1 MSTTLTADGEL
12 RQPDEVTDLELA
24 PRQTGDSEDTIRLAA
39 PDTGFKAT
47 WKAMGPGIAAAMT
60 GIGASHIMHA
70 PTAGAQFGYALLW
83 IIPIAY
89 FLKYC
94 AFEFAHRYTM
104 VRGESIMNAY
114 ERIGQNAGKWP
125 FWYLGFQTLA
135 NTFGVAGRAMGCAA
149 MIYAAFPFLPMEVWA
164 ASVLVLTVGILWA
177 GSYAA
182 VEAVVKVAIV
192 MFAVATVIAFVLQAP
207 PPGEYLS
214 NLMPA
219 LAPAGA
225 AMLFGSM
232 FGYFPTTVEVSVMQS
247 NWAEDKR
254 SGMVEVNR
262 LKKQGYNVILDG
274 DFMKKNMRLF
284 HRDMNISYIIAM
296 VTGMMF
302 LIVGAVVLKPEGI
315 LVSGEQMGAT
325 IASMYTE
332 QFGDWIFPII
342 IAGGVAALF
351 STVIT
356 YFDGQ
361 ARVFEECVV
370 RLRHSWDQASVRKLL
385 HRGFQVLWV
394 LGGIAIM
401 VGMPKPIVVV
411 QIASVLAL
419 LFAPVIMWLNIKSLD
434 FFEGEE
440 RELLP
445 ALWMKVWAWIGV
457 VGLALASF
465 YVLYMQFIAG
475 G

>member
-1 MSTTLTADGEL
+1 MSTTIADAEPNQL
-12 RQPDEVTDLELA
+12 DDVTHLDVA
-24 PRQTGDSEDTIRLAA
+24 PRQAGDDDRTIRLAD
-39 PDTGFKAT
+39 PDTGVKAT

-83 IIPIAY
+83 IIPFAY
-89 FLKYC
+89 LLKYC
-94 AFEFAHRYTM
+94 AFEFAHRYTL

-114 ERIGQNAGKWP
+114 ERIGEGAGKWP
-125 FWYLGFQTLA
+125 FWYLAFQTLA

-164 ASVLVLTVGILWA
+164 AGVLLLTVAILWL
-177 GSYAA
+177 GNYAA
-182 VEAVVKVAIV
+182 VEAIVKVAIV
-192 MFAVATVIAFVLQAP
+192 MFAAATIIAFTLQAP
-207 PPGEYLS
+207 APGEYLS
-214 NLMPA
+214 NLVPA

-254 SGMVEVNR
+254 AGMVEVKR
-262 LKKQGYNVILDG
+262 LQREGYNVILG
-274 DFMKKNMRLF
+274 KNFMKNSMRLF
-284 HRDMNISYIIAM
+284 HRDMNISYVLAM
-296 VTGMMF
+296 VTGIMF
-302 LIVGAVVLKPEGI
+302 LIVGAVMLKPEGI

-351 STVIT
+351 STVFT

-361 ARVFEECVV
+361 ARVFEECAV
-370 RLRHSWDQASVRKLL
+370 RLRKSWDQASTRKLL

-434 FFEGEE
+434 YFEGEE

-445 ALWMKVWAWIGV
+445 ATWMKVWAWIGAM
-457 VGLALASF
+457 GLAFFSF
-465 YVLYMQFIAG
+465 YVLYMQFIG
-475 G
+475 GG

>member
-1 MSTTLTADGEL
+1 MSTLTADAESHQL
-12 RQPDEVTDLELA
+12 DDVTHLDVE
-24 PRQTGDSEDTIRLAA
+24 PRQSGDDDKTIRLAA
-39 PDTGFKAT
+39 PDTGVKAT
-47 WKAMGPGIAAAMT
+47 WRAMGPGIAAAMT

-83 IIPIAY
+83 IIPFAY

-114 ERIGQNAGKWP
+114 ERIGEGAGKWP
-125 FWYLGFQTLA
+125 FWYLAFQTLA

-149 MIYAAFPFLPMEVWA
+149 MLYAAFPFVPMEA
-164 ASVLVLTVGILWA
+164 FAIGVLLLTVAILWG

-182 VEAVVKVAIV
+182 VEAIVKVAIV
-192 MFAVATVIAFVLQAP
+192 MFAAATVIAFVLQAP
-207 PPGEYLS
+207 PPGEYMS

-262 LKKQGYNVILDG
+262 LKKQGYNVILHG
-274 DFMKKNMRLF
+274 NFMKNSMRLF
-284 HRDMNISYIIAM
+284 HRDMNISYILAM

-302 LIVGAVVLKPEGI
+302 LIVGAVMLKPEGI
-315 LVSGEQMGAT
+315 VVSGQEMGAT
-325 IASMYTE
+325 IAKMYTD
-332 QFGDWIFPII
+332 QFGAWIFPII
-342 IAGGVAALF
+342 VAGGVAALF
-351 STVIT
+351 STVFT

-361 ARVFEECVV
+361 ARVFEECAV
-370 RLRHSWDQASVRKLL
+370 RLRKSWDDASTRKLL
-385 HRGFQVLWV
+385 YRGFQVLWV
-394 LGGIAIM
+394 IGGIGIM
-401 VGMPKPIVVV
+401 IGMPEPIVVV

-419 LFAPVIMWLNIKSLD
+419 LFAPVIMWLNIRSLD
-434 FFEGEE
+434 YFEGEE

-445 ALWMKVWAWIGV
+445 ATWMRIWAWIGV
-457 VGLALASF
+457 FGLASFSF
-465 YVLYMQFIAG
+465 YVLYMQFIG
-475 G
+475 GG

>member
-1 MSTTLTADGEL
+1 MSTLTADGESHQL
-12 RQPDEVTDLELA
+12 EEVTHLKVA
-24 PRQTGDSEDTIRLAA
+24 PRQSTDDDTTVRLAA

-83 IIPIAY
+83 IIPAAF

-94 AFEFAHRYTM
+94 AFEFAHRYTL

-114 ERIGQNAGKWP
+114 ERIGEGAGKWP

-135 NTFGVAGRAMGCAA
+135 NTFGIAGRAMGCAA
-149 MIYAAFPFLPMEVWA
+149 MIYAAFPIVPLEIWA
-164 ASVLVLTVGILWA
+164 AGVLVLTVGILWL
-177 GSYAA
+177 GNYAA
-182 VEAVVKVAIV
+182 VEAIVKVAIV
-192 MFAVATVIAFVLQAP
+192 MFAGATVTAFFLQAP
-207 PPGEYLS
+207 SPGEYMG
-214 NLMPA
+214 NLLPA

-247 NWAEDKR
+247 NWAEQKG

-262 LKKQGYNVILDG
+262 LKKKGYNVILG
-274 DFMKKNMRLF
+274 DNFMKNNMKLF

-296 VTGMMF
+296 ITGMMF
-302 LIVGAVVLKPEGI
+302 LIVGAVMLKPAGI
-315 LVSGEQMGAT
+315 VPSGEQMGAT
-325 IASMYTE
+325 IASMYTD
-332 QFGDWIFPII
+332 QFGAWIFPII
-342 IAGGVAALF
+342 VGGGVAALF
-351 STVIT
+351 STVFT

-361 ARVFEECVV
+361 ARVFEECAV
-370 RLRHSWDQASVRKLL
+370 RLRKSWDRPGTRKLL
-385 HRGFQVLWV
+385 NRGFQVLWLV
-394 LGGIAIM
+394 AGIAIM
-401 VGMPKPIVVV
+401 FGMPKPILVV

-419 LFAPVIMWLNIKSLD
+419 IFAPVIMWLNIRSLD

-440 RELLP
+440 RELMP
-445 ALWMKVWAWIGV
+445 SFWMKAWAWFGV
-457 VGLALASF
+457 ISLAVASF
-465 YVLYMQFIAG
+465 YVLYMQFIG
-475 G
+475 GG